1 MYAPGVMPV
10 TALTSLAGYN
20 LNWVNVPC
28 TTTSIHEKEKSA
40 MGGSLSLHQNH
51 ILAHT
56 YSEVFV
62 YWHIVGV
69 GLAIRNNVEV
79 HVGQT
84 L

>member
-1 MYAPGVMPV
+1 
-10 TALTSLAGYN
+10 
-20 LNWVNVPC
+20 
-28 TTTSIHEKEKSA
+28 